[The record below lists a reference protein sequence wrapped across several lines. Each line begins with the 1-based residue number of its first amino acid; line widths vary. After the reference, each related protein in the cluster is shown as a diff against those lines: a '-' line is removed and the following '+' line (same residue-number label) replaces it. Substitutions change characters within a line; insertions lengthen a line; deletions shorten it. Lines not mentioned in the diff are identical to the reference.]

1 MGQKRESRGL
11 ALSASASR
19 IRIVKIL
26 GSVGL
31 DAFPVFLPGLKPM
44 QEMSD
49 SLMMIG
55 IVTFGKGDRLH
66 QESGWSLSFKRQ
78 PPGVGAA
85 PQLEGS

>member
-1 MGQKRESRGL
+1 
-11 ALSASASR
+11 
-19 IRIVKIL
+19 
-26 GSVGL
+26 
-31 DAFPVFLPGLKPM
+31 M

-55 IVTFGKGDRLH
+55 IVAFGKGDRLH

-78 PPGVGAA
+78 PPGMGAA